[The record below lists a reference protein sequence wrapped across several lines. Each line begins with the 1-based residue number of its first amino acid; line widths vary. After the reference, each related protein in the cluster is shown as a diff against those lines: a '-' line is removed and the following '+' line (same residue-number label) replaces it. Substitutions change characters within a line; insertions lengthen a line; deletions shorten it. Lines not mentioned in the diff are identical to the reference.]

1 MTASVGIAF
10 TPFEDRVPVIER
22 AAVLAEERGLDS
34 VGVAEAMTLAAPIV
48 LARLAERTEHI
59 QLATGVL
66 SVWGRT
72 PATLALTAAE
82 LQRASSGRF
91 VLGLGSSTAPITEGF
106 HGQSWQAPLR
116 KLRDTVV
123 AVRALLGGDRLP
135 QVPGGARPLRLG
147 CPPTVPVPIALAA
160 ITTPS
165 IRLAGALA
173 DQWLPFLLPPAAL
186 EAGRELMADAA
197 TEAGRGDAA
206 MVTASVPLALAPDRG
221 AAARIAARWLITY
234 ATRMGPVYPRMLRRH
249 GYHRELDAVLDAN
262 PTPND
267 ARLPTA
273 AERLAQ
279 DVLLYGTYDEA
290 PQLRRAWRNHTDAL
304 ALVLPFGVPAGQ
316 IADIIEAIS
325 CPVTDRSRTPALR
338 A

>member
-10 TPFEDRVPVIER
+10 TPFEDRVEVIER

-48 LARLAERTEHI
+48 LARLAERTGQI
-59 QLATGVL
+59 RLATGVL

-82 LQRASSGRF
+82 LQRASGGRF

-106 HGQSWQAPLR
+106 HGQSWHAPLR
-116 KLRDTVV
+116 KLRDTVI

-135 QVPGGARPLRLG
+135 QAPDGARPLRLG

-197 TEAGRGDAA
+197 VDAGRANAA
-206 MVTASVPLALAPDRG
+206 TVTASVPIALAPDHD

-234 ATRMGPVYPRMLRRH
+234 ATRMGPVYPKMLRRH

-262 PTPND
+262 PDPNHV
-267 ARLPTA
+267 RLPAA

-290 PQLRRAWRNHTDAL
+290 PQLCQAWRSHSDAL
-304 ALVLPFGVPAGQ
+304 ALVLPFGGPAEQ
-316 IADIIEAIS
+316 ITDTIEAIS
-325 CPVTDRSRTPALR
+325 CPVIDRSLMAGG
-338 A
+338 